1 MVKAEISSTIDSK
14 ELAINLGGKLDKDGL
29 QHVVVISDGLNL
41 NGSDFADGFNEL
53 TTVTVSGG
61 LAGDGVEFQKTFVI
75 ADAPA
80 ESNIILALGIYGES
94 TVLTGSFAGFDEFGV
109 EKTVTKSS
117 ANIVYEIDGEPAL
130 DMYKRYLGAEAE
142 GLPMSGLY
150 FPISVKESESS
161 VPLIRTLLAID
172 NDSKSLTFAGT
183 VKQGSTIRLMK
194 SNIDNL
200 THNAALAAKNAK
212 CKEFYSSG
220 VCLVVSC
227 VGRMIIMKQMVEEEL
242 DEVKNEIGENVAII
256 GFYSYGELAPHI
268 GLKKCSLHNQTMTIT
283 AIYE

>member
-1 MVKAEISSTIDSK
+1 
-14 ELAINLGGKLDKDGL
+14 
-29 QHVVVISDGLNL
+29 
-41 NGSDFADGFNEL
+41 
-53 TTVTVSGG
+53 
-61 LAGDGVEFQKTFVI
+61 
-75 ADAPA
+75 
-80 ESNIILALGIYGES
+80 
-94 TVLTGSFAGFDEFGV
+94 
-109 EKTVTKSS
+109 
-117 ANIVYEIDGEPAL
+117 
-130 DMYKRYLGAEAE
+130 
-142 GLPMSGLY
+142 
-150 FPISVKESESS
+150 
-161 VPLIRTLLAID
+161 
-172 NDSKSLTFAGT
+172 
-183 VKQGSTIRLMK
+183 MK